1 MRKADG
7 LSIDLIGAM
16 LSDDLQTLAQAAQAA
31 REMLAEK
38 LLKNEVADGTE
49 FEAVRGGGV
58 SMAKMP
64 LKSVMRLE

>member
-38 LLKNEVADGTE
+38 LLKNEVADGAE

-58 SMAKMP
+58 STAKMP